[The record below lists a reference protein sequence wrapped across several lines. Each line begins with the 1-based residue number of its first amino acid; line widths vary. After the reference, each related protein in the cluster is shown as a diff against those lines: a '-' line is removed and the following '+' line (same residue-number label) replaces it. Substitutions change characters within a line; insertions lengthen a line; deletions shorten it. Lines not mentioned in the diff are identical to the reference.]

1 MTLGSFGM
9 ILLLSR
15 EGFEAENLDDFKGL
29 NQRDRWYAFLML
41 LIMFSLAGLPVM
53 IGFWAKLAVL
63 QAAFEAGY
71 TGLVVAAV
79 LFSLIGAYY
88 YLRVVKLMYFD
99 EPVDQSPIV
108 TSADQ
113 RAGDHGQRP
122 GGAGAGHRCRAGCWR
137 CASTRSRRRS
147 EATAGILARDVL
159 APSGPHRSRSAQCP
173 PTTPRRC
180 SPRAPATKA
189 SS

>member
-1 MTLGSFGM
+1 MFYAVTYMLMTLGSFGM

-15 EGFEAENLDDFKGL
+15 EGFEAENLEDFKGL

-63 QAAFEAGY
+63 QAAFQAGY

-79 LFSLIGAYY
+79 LFSLVGAYY

-99 EPVDQSPIV
+99 EPIDRSPIV
-108 TSADQ
+108 TTADQ
-113 RAGDHGQRP
+113 RAVITVNGLAVLVLGIVP
-122 GGAGAGHRCRAGCWR
+122 GWLLALCQQAIQ
-137 CASTRSRRRS
+137 AS
-147 EATAGILARDVL
+147 L
-159 APSGPHRSRSAQCP
+159 
-173 PTTPRRC
+173 
-180 SPRAPATKA
+180 
-189 SS
+189 

>member
-1 MTLGSFGM
+1 MSVIYVLMTLGAFGM

-41 LIMFSLAGLPVM
+41 LIMFSLAGMPVM

-71 TGLVVAAV
+71 RGLVVAAV

-88 YLRVVKLMYFD
+88 YLRVVKFMYFD
-99 EPVDQSPIV
+99 DPVDDSPIV
-108 TSADQ
+108 NSVDQ
-113 RAGDHGQRP
+113 RGLITANGLAMLVLGIAPGWLLTLCQR
-122 GGAGAGHRCRAGCWR
+122 AIQTSLC
-137 CASTRSRRRS
+137 
-147 EATAGILARDVL
+147 
-159 APSGPHRSRSAQCP
+159 
-173 PTTPRRC
+173 
-180 SPRAPATKA
+180 
-189 SS
+189 